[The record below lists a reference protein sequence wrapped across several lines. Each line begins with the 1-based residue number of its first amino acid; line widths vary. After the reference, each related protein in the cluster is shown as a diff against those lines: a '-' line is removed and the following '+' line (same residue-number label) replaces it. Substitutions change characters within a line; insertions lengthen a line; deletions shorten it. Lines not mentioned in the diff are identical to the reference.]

1 MHQNTAPAADK
12 PANENECGPSLAVD
26 DEPMV
31 WYVLRDLKRHNAKKP
46 GHIYLSDN
54 NVEVFYPKRW
64 EYAIVKGKRKRIQA
78 PAVAGLLFAHSRKT
92 PLSELL
98 RVMPTLQFIYMRGG
112 YQKLMTVRDAE
123 MNNFIKAVEGAK
135 DVIYHNADELSSIS
149 IGQTVKITGG
159 PLDGVEGRIVNVR
172 GSHKKRIVVS
182 IPNFIAA
189 VVEVTSGELNVLK

>member
-1 MHQNTAPAADK
+1 MHQNTIPAADK
-12 PANENECGPSLAVD
+12 PAKENECGPSIAIE
-26 DEPMV
+26 DEPVV

-46 GHIYLSDN
+46 GHAYLNEN

-64 EYAIVKGKRKRIQA
+64 EYAMVKGKRKRIQA

-92 PLSELL
+92 RLSELL
-98 RVMPTLQFIYMRGG
+98 RMMPTLQFIYMRGG
-112 YQKLMTVRDAE
+112 YLKLMTVRDAE

-135 DVIYHNADELSSIS
+135 EVIYHNADELNSIS
-149 IGQTVKITGG
+149 IGQTVKIAGG

>member
-1 MHQNTAPAADK
+1 
-12 PANENECGPSLAVD
+12 
-26 DEPMV
+26 
-31 WYVLRDLKRHNAKKP
+31 
-46 GHIYLSDN
+46 
-54 NVEVFYPKRW
+54 
-64 EYAIVKGKRKRIQA
+64 
-78 PAVAGLLFAHSRKT
+78 
-92 PLSELL
+92 
-98 RVMPTLQFIYMRGG
+98 MRGG

-135 DVIYHNADELSSIS
+135 DVIYHNADELNSIS
-149 IGQTVKITGG
+149 IGQTVKINGG